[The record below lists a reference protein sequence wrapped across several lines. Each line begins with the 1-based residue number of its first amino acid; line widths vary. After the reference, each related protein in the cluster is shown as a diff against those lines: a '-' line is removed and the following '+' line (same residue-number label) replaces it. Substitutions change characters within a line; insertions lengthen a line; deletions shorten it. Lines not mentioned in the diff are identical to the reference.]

1 MLNDEQRAAAEVR
14 NAYARAWR
22 AANKDKVRASNQ
34 RYWMR
39 RAERE
44 KKVER
49 KGAEASENEK

>member
-1 MLNDEQRAAAEVR
+1 MMNDEQRAAAEAR

-39 RAERE
+39 RAERQ

-49 KGAEASENEK
+49 KGEEVSKNE

>member
-1 MLNDEQRAAAEVR
+1 MLNDEQRAAAEAR

-39 RAERE
+39 RAERQ

-49 KGAEASENEK
+49 KGEEVSKNE